1 MKHGF
6 LLIFS
11 LLTLTTYCQTGN
23 IRGHITNSD
32 KESDLKY
39 VTIYLAH
46 GDTLVKNKGAIPD
59 SSGNFIIDDIPL
71 GQYSLRV
78 QQLGF
83 RDFVLDSLTISN
95 ATILTL
101 NLNYPPPCD
110 KRLAKNEKPKCIGG
124 HTDNIIPIS
133 YGLPFKRT
141 LRKAKRGKVFLA
153 GCIITRCDPRFYC
166 KLHKRQLQ
174 YEN

>member
-6 LLIFS
+6 IVIFS
-11 LLTLTTYCQTGN
+11 LLNLTTYCQTGK
-23 IRGHITNSD
+23 IRGRITNTAI
-32 KESDLKY
+32 ESDLKY
-39 VTIYLAH
+39 ITIYLAH
-46 GDTLVKNKGAIPD
+46 GDTLVKDKGANTD
-59 SSGNFIIDDIPL
+59 SLGNFTIDEIPL
-71 GQYSLRV
+71 GQYCLLV

-83 RDFVLDSLTISN
+83 RDFILDSLTISN

-153 GCIITRCDPRFYC
+153 GCNISWCDPRFYC